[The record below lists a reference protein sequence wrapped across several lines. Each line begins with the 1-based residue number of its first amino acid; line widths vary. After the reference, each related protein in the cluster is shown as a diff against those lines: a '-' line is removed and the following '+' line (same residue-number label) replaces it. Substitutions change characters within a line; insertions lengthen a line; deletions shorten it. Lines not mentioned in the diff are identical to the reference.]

1 MFTFSQMLSKN
12 CNIPSMRKKGYLI
25 NQKLIAVGSLSHLKE
40 TFIEYFT
47 NVSLSLKFEEVFKLM
62 KLQK

>member
-25 NQKLIAVGSLSHLKE
+25 NQTLIAVGSLSHLKE

>member
-12 CNIPSMRKKGYLI
+12 CNIPSMRKKCYLI

-40 TFIEYFT
+40 IFIEYFT